1 MQAANPLCFDLMKS
15 HLHRRWE
22 EAEEAGMRSQIGRYK
37 FTVAWPAYLCAASTA
52 IPFLSAEQHLLL
64 FAGMQHVLEDISDG
78 LAFRRLATNAAGWF

>member
-1 MQAANPLCFDLMKS
+1 
-15 HLHRRWE
+15 
-22 EAEEAGMRSQIGRYK
+22 
-37 FTVAWPAYLCAASTA
+37 LCAASTA